1 MFWRIFLTNFIK
13 ENCWGGFFW
22 GEFFRGELF
31 FDKNFFQCDF
41 FLRGE
46 FFWPIFFDIFFS
58 FHSEVLEPHVLPFIQ
73 GHPARDRIVFQQD
86 GARCHNARITT
97 QWLEANINARM
108 ICSLQSQQDQ
118 RIGRQPFLFEWP
130 PYSPDMSPMDFGK
143 VHIFWEGHKILR
155 NLHLTFDWHYTGQ
168 K

>member
-1 MFWRIFLTNFIK
+1 MEISIKITYEYNQLKYPFI
-13 ENCWGGFFW
+13 
-22 GEFFRGELF
+22 L
-31 FDKNFFQCDF
+31 
-41 FLRGE
+41 
-46 FFWPIFFDIFFS
+46 
-58 FHSEVLEPHVLPFIQ
+58 FHSEVLEPHLLPFIQ

-130 PYSPDMSPMDFGK
+130 PYSPDMTPMDFGNNFK
-143 VHIFWEGHKILR
+143 LNFFL
-155 NLHLTFDWHYTGQ
+155 N
-168 K
+168 